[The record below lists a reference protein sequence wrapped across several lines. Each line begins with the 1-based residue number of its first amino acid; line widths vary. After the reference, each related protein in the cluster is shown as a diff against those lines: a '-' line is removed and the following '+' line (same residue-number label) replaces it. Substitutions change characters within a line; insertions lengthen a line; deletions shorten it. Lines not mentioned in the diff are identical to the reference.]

1 MLGGTVTADRPC
13 AVCGRV
19 SSELVYEID
28 DFPVVRCRC
37 CGLVFVGRSQSPESL
52 VALYDRSYWEDS
64 QEVGYDGYGAAE
76 KRKRHHFSTLLDQL
90 ELFASP
96 GAMLE
101 IGSAYG
107 YFLDEARSRGW
118 QVRGIEPSAHA
129 AGYAR
134 ERFGLD
140 VSPGPAEALR
150 IDRDS
155 LDAVVLWDVIE
166 HLPDPRRTLS
176 WAHRALRSGGA
187 IALST
192 GDVDSL
198 SARLHGADWSLMTPP
213 WHQFYFSRAT
223 MRRLLKDV
231 GFSVER
237 VGGDGV
243 VAVDPTSESPR
254 VPTGLALMLRSKAV
268 TTLARRFGAGM
279 TMFIFARKLPTT

>member
-1 MLGGTVTADRPC
+1 MNADRPC
-13 AVCGRV
+13 EVCGRV
-19 SSELVYEID
+19 SAELVYEID

-37 CGLVFVGRSQSPESL
+37 CGLVFVGRTQTPESL

-64 QEVGYDGYGAAE
+64 KEVGYDGYGAAE
-76 KRKRHHFSTLLDQL
+76 QRKRHHFSTLLDHL
-90 ELFASP
+90 EVFTSP

-118 QVRGIEPSAHA
+118 QARGIEPSAHA

-134 ERFGLD
+134 ERLGVD
-140 VSPGPAEALR
+140 VSRGPAEALR

-166 HLPDPRRTLS
+166 HLSDPRRTLS
-176 WAHRALRSGGA
+176 WAHRALRSGGV

-213 WHQFYFSRAT
+213 WHQFYFPRAT
-223 MRRLLKDV
+223 MRRLLEDV
-231 GFSVER
+231 GFSVEH

-243 VAVDPTSESPR
+243 VAVDPASERPR
-254 VPTGLALMLRSKAV
+254 VPSALALILRSKAV
-268 TTLARRFGAGM
+268 TTVARRFGAGM
-279 TMFIFARKLPTT
+279 TMFVFARKLPTT